1 MILGPPIV
9 KLLGLKG
16 SFVGLEWMVQLLG
29 LRAAMDIYCS
39 PTGTVLFASGASRY
53 SAMANVV
60 RLVILVAGL
69 FFTLKIWGLQ
79 GAFVALLGAPLI
91 AYTALL
97 PGIGKHMP
105 GALRVEA
112 LTMVALLG
120 GSALAAAAAWWI
132 SPIIMN

>member
-1 MILGPPIV
+1 
-9 KLLGLKG
+9 
-16 SFVGLEWMVQLLG
+16 
-29 LRAAMDIYCS
+29 
-39 PTGTVLFASGASRY
+39 
-53 SAMANVV
+53 
-60 RLVILVAGL
+60 
-69 FFTLKIWGLQ
+69 FTLKIWGLQ